1 MKKAF
6 AVVLEV
12 FSAILFGMLIGN
24 VSLELV
30 DWITLALVS
39 LLMMTEIFLHLAE
52 KRRPILIGI
61 VNVLLVAAIIPHI
74 GAAFDEVALANYTP
88 IIVLGILILILG
100 AKIAV
105 FIGGVIRE
113 KARAKKIKELEKQA
127 KEQEKETEAAE

>member
-24 VSLELV
+24 VSLVLI
-30 DWITLALVS
+30 DWITLAAVS
-39 LLMMTEIFLHLAE
+39 LLMMTEIFLHLSE
-52 KRRPILIGI
+52 KRHPILIGI
-61 VNVLLVAAIIPHI
+61 INILLIAAVIPHV
-74 GAAFDEVALANYTP
+74 GSAFDEIALANYTP
-88 IIVLGILILILG
+88 VIVLGILVLILG
-100 AKIAV
+100 IKIAI

-127 KEQEKETEAAE
+127 KEAEKQEAEE

>member
-24 VSLELV
+24 VSLELI
-30 DWITLALVS
+30 DWITLGAVS

-61 VNVLLVAAIIPHI
+61 VNLLLVAAIVPHI
-74 GAAFDEVALANYTP
+74 PAAFDEIALANYTP

-127 KEQEKETEAAE
+127 KEQEKEAEAAE